1 MQEEKQKRLCLSYNS
16 WMKKLLFWV
25 AYLIGIVV
33 IYLALYTTP
42 AEKPDVGIKQSTL
55 ALIKHFEGV
64 RHTAYEDS
72 QGNQTIG
79 VGHHIK
85 PHEHTLHFATLSNK
99 QVHKLLE
106 ADMKP
111 CEGFLKNRVGQPL
124 NQPQFDALMSLCF
137 NIGVDQF
144 ARSEVVRQ
152 LNKQNPQKAAN
163 AILNWDRPA
172 ELKKRREK
180 ERKLFLQGA

>member
-1 MQEEKQKRLCLSYNS
+1 MQEEKQKRLCSSYNS
-16 WMKKLLFWV
+16 WMKKLLFWT

-33 IYLALYTTP
+33 LYFILYAPTP
-42 AEKPDVGIKQSTL
+42 DKPDVGIKQSTM

-85 PHEHTLHFATLSNK
+85 PHEHTLHFATLSSK
-99 QVHKLLE
+99 QVHSLLE
-106 ADMKP
+106 ADMRP
-111 CEGFLKNRVGQPL
+111 CERVLSSKVRQPL

-144 ARSEVVRQ
+144 AGSEVVRQ
-152 LNKQNPQKAAN
+152 LNKGNHQKAAN
-163 AILNWDRPA
+163 AILNWNKPA
-172 ELKKRREK
+172 ELINRRQK

>member
-1 MQEEKQKRLCLSYNS
+1 
-16 WMKKLLFWV
+16 MKKLLFWV
-25 AYLIGIVV
+25 AYLTGIVV
-33 IYLALYTTP
+33 LYFALYSPST
-42 AEKPDVGIKQSTL
+42 EKQDIGIKQSTM

-85 PHEHTLHFATLSNK
+85 PSEPKLHFTTLSNK
-99 QVHKLLE
+99 QVHALLE
-106 ADMKP
+106 ADMRP
-111 CEGFLKNRVGQPL
+111 CERVINSKVGQPL
-124 NQPQFDALMSLCF
+124 NQGQFDALMSLCF

-144 ARSEVVRQ
+144 VGSEVMRH
-152 LNKQNPQKAAN
+152 LKAGNTQKAAN
-163 AILNWDRPA
+163 AFLNWNRPS
-172 ELKKRREK
+172 ELINRRQK

>member
-1 MQEEKQKRLCLSYNS
+1 MQEEKQKRLCSSYNS
-16 WMKKLLFWV
+16 WMKKLLFWT

-33 IYLALYTTP
+33 LYFVLYTP
-42 AEKPDVGIKQSTL
+42 PSKKPEIGIKQSTM

-79 VGHHIK
+79 IGHHIK
-85 PHEHTLHFATLSNK
+85 ANEEKLHFATLSSK
-99 QVHKLLE
+99 QVHSLLE
-106 ADMKP
+106 ADMRP
-111 CEGFLKNRVGQPL
+111 CERVLSSRVTQPL
-124 NQPQFDALMSLCF
+124 TQGQFDALMSLCF

-144 ARSEVVRQ
+144 AGSEVVKH
-152 LNKQNPQKAAN
+152 LNQGNHQKAAN
-163 AILNWDRPA
+163 AFLNWNRPS
-172 ELKKRREK
+172 ELIVRRQK